1 MLARRSL
8 HPLLALALLVLF
20 SIPCSHAIAQDSPP
34 SVSEL
39 RRENE
44 QLRIRI
50 DELETQLA
58 RSQEAISKLLEQ
70 VSELNTRVAALQE
83 ELRRRT
89 SGPDGQPRSP
99 DEPAVEEPAQ
109 SYAQLP
115 ESEPYAAPESMFRSV
130 VDSYA
135 KAFGEVETP
144 FESSDARNRYLRDV
158 DVWSKSL
165 RRSLR
170 SQVEWTIEVRNISQA
185 EREALFIEYRVVNSE
200 TRLPYSDR
208 YFKIP
213 IPARFERRILQSRD
227 TRFWQMRGVVS
238 ASLNINRDRE
248 SVGFFDVRPFV
259 GPFVEFDLEVALSS
273 VMPAPEPAEPQSSE
287 DGGPSDS
294 SK

>member
-89 SGPDGQPRSP
+89 RTAPGIRAVCGSGIDVS
-99 DEPAVEEPAQ
+99 
-109 SYAQLP
+109 
-115 ESEPYAAPESMFRSV
+115 
-130 VDSYA
+130 
-135 KAFGEVETP
+135 FGGR
-144 FESSDARNRYLRDV
+144 FLREGV
-158 DVWSKSL
+158 
-165 RRSLR
+165 RR
-170 SQVEWTIEVRNISQA
+170 
-185 EREALFIEYRVVNSE
+185 
-200 TRLPYSDR
+200 
-208 YFKIP
+208 
-213 IPARFERRILQSRD
+213 
-227 TRFWQMRGVVS
+227 
-238 ASLNINRDRE
+238 
-248 SVGFFDVRPFV
+248 
-259 GPFVEFDLEVALSS
+259 
-273 VMPAPEPAEPQSSE
+273 
-287 DGGPSDS
+287 GGNTL
-294 SK
+294 